1 MQSAS
6 RQVSAQPLYAS
17 SATAC
22 RGDSPAMQ
30 PQIHAASVR
39 QVASQSIAS
48 EQLCAPAG
56 VTPRHD
62 DANQHD
68 AKRLQSPAACER
80 QPDSV
85 TFRAQSA
92 SHDVEPSRQLA
103 SSLQPAVHVSADGV
117 AAGGVAPGGVAVG
130 GVAPGDGTVADGAA
144 GRAVAG
150 GGAAAER
157 GGLAGAGRLGPA
169 GSDCL
174 MLAARSASGLRS
186 GVPPARRRVVAAGLV
201 GAGGDDRDGVVGD
214 AVATAGLDGTEGD
227 CVDGGDPGAA
237 GVAGI
242 DAAAGGDAG
251 AAGIAGTDV
260 VGGGDGGAGTS
271 LARLATATTT
281 APSAT
286 APSAPRTRPYR
297 RRGGAID
304 VSTVRATVAIVP
316 VVGAGPVPGC
326 RPGAAPAAGASG
338 NAPASAGV
346 ATNGVSTPAARPYAP
361 AGGVA
366 GGA

>member
-1 MQSAS
+1 
-6 RQVSAQPLYAS
+6 L
-17 SATAC
+17 
-22 RGDSPAMQ
+22 
-30 PQIHAASVR
+30 R

-80 QPDSV
+80 HPDRV
-85 TFRAQSA
+85 TFRAQST

-103 SSLQPAVHVSADGV
+103 SSLQPAVHVSADSV
-117 AAGGVAPGGVAVG
+117 AAGGVAPGGVA
-130 GVAPGDGTVADGAA
+130 PGDGIVADGAA

-157 GGLAGAGRLGPA
+157 GGLAGPGRPGAA

-174 MLAARSASGLRS
+174 MFAARSASGLLS
-186 GVPPARRRVVAAGLV
+186 GVPPARRRVVAAGVV
-201 GAGGDDRDGVVGD
+201 GPAGDDR
-214 AVATAGLDGTEGD
+214 DGTEGD

-237 GVAGI
+237 GVVGI

-251 AAGIAGTDV
+251 AAGIAGIDV
-260 VGGGDGGAGTS
+260 GGGGGDGGAGTS

-316 VVGAGPVPGC
+316 VVGAGPVLGC